1 MPENKAD
8 HKRKESTGKK
18 LRAAVKGRWRER
30 FGGRQKE
37 AEKPSALKKLK
48 LLIAVVNRR
57 KGEFYADFLQ
67 SFEINM
73 QLFAHGEGT
82 ASSEMR
88 HMLGLE
94 DEEKVVLFG
103 FVREDR
109 ADAALDGLEE
119 KFRTV
124 RGGKGIAYTVPLSSV
139 VGVAIYSFLCNNR
152 MKREEK
158 K

>member
-1 MPENKAD
+1 MSENEDKKKPEKRIEKTARMPVRGRLKQRFEK
-8 HKRKESTGKK
+8 KKESIEKK
-18 LRAAVKGRWRER
+18 LT
-30 FGGRQKE
+30 
-37 AEKPSALKKLK
+37 PKKLK
-48 LLIAVVNRR
+48 LLVTVVN
-57 KGEFYADFLQ
+57 KNKAEFYVDFLQ

-73 QLFAHGEGT
+73 QLLTRGEGT
-82 ASSEMR
+82 ANSETR

-94 DEEKVVLFG
+94 DSERAVIFSL
-103 FVREDR
+103 VREDR
-109 ADAALDGLEE
+109 ADAAMDALEE

-139 VGVAIYSFLCNNR
+139 VGVAIYSFLSNNR

>member
-1 MPENKAD
+1 MSENKDRRKPEKHIEKPARMPVRGRL
-8 HKRKESTGKK
+8 KQRFEKKKESIEKK
-18 LRAAVKGRWRER
+18 LT
-30 FGGRQKE
+30 
-37 AEKPSALKKLK
+37 PKKLK
-48 LLIAVVNRR
+48 LLVTVVNKN

-109 ADAALDGLEE
+109 ADAAMDALEE

-139 VGVAIYSFLCNNR
+139 VGVAIYSFLSNNR